1 MEGDQAMSSRI
12 LRPYMF
18 LTLVGVVSSPA
29 AEITDAEYAQHVAA
43 LKKQLPNEFSIFV
56 ERPFIVAGDMPGDEV
71 QAACERTV
79 RWAVTHLKA
88 EYFPRDPAEIIA
100 IYLFKDDES
109 YRRNAKLLFDDE
121 PSTPYGYYSHA
132 HKALIMNI
140 ATGGGTLVHEIVH
153 PYVRANFPSCP
164 SWLNEGLGSLYE
176 QSGER
181 NGRIIGLTN
190 WRLRGLQRA
199 INAGKVPSFKE
210 LTSTTDDE
218 FYNKDKGT
226 NYAHARYLCYYLQ
239 ERGLLR
245 KFYREFV
252 ARQRDDPTGYDTLVK
267 TLGEK
272 DMDAFQKKWEAY
284 VLGLRFP

>member
-12 LRPYMF
+12 LRPLMF
-18 LTLVGVVSSPA
+18 LTLVGGVSSPA
-29 AEITDAEYAQHVAA
+29 AENTDADYAQHVAA
-43 LKKQLPNEFSIFV
+43 LKKQLPDDFSIFI
-56 ERPFIVAGDMPGDEV
+56 ERPFIVAGDMPADEV
-71 QAACERTV
+71 QASCERTV
-79 RWAVTHLKA
+79 RWAVTQLKA
-88 EYFPRDPAEIIA
+88 EYFSRDPREIIT

-153 PYVRANFPSCP
+153 PYVRENFPKCP

-181 NGRIIGLTN
+181 DGRIIGLTN
-190 WRLRGLQRA
+190 WRLRGLQLA
-199 INAGKVPSFKE
+199 IKAGKVPSFKE
-210 LTSTTDDE
+210 LTSTADDE

-226 NYAHARYLCYYLQ
+226 NYAQARYLCYYLQ

-267 TLGEK
+267 TLGEN
-272 DMDAFQKKWEAY
+272 DMDAFKKKWEAY
-284 VLGLRFP
+284 VLALRFP